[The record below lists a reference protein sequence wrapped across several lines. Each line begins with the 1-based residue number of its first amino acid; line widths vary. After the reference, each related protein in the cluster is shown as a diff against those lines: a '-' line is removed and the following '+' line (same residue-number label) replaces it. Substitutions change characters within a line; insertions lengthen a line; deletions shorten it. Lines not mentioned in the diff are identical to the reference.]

1 MIFVDKQQV
10 QEPQLH
16 SFIMKVAVVAT
27 IFSWLISTT
36 AGQQEL
42 ELFSCSSEG
51 VQCDHHGGSGLLDTV
66 LHVVGVE
73 ECRQLCL
80 QDED

>member
-1 MIFVDKQQV
+1 
-10 QEPQLH
+10 
-16 SFIMKVAVVAT
+16 MKVAVVAT
-27 IFSWLISTT
+27 VFSWFISIT
-36 AGQQEL
+36 AGQQVL

-51 VQCDHHGGSGLLDTV
+51 VQCDHHGGSNLLDTV
-66 LHVVGVE
+66 LHVPGVE